1 MGGHAGRGAEAI
13 LRRQPFLPAL
23 RLAAVEPL
31 AGARA
36 HSHSGTS
43 YRAIDAQG
51 RRYKLRACR
60 TRLRARALERYVRG
74 LPELLPGFVAR
85 SGRLVLLEYLEDHRP
100 VTRQEL
106 VRRAADLGRL
116 AARVH
121 ARSRELAAGG
131 VAGRWLV
138 ALRWRVGLARDLALL
153 RRRGVLPPEDLAAL
167 RARARAH
174 LRRRGLPVALELDDQ
189 HKGNFVIRE
198 IDGELRYVDEEGVR
212 LGPLGI
218 GLATLLKT
226 ARRRFLLD
234 DYREGY
240 AEIRDVRR
248 LDDPYVEFLLLLDA
262 VRRVAL
268 RLRTGRRPDRLPDEI
283 GHLRA
288 IAASAVGDLAWRFP
302 GFVRKAR
309 PGAGPPA

>member
-1 MGGHAGRGAEAI
+1 MGGHAGRGGEAI

-43 YRAIDAQG
+43 YLATDAAG
-51 RRYKLRACR
+51 RRYKLRVCGN
-60 TRLRARALERYVRG
+60 RLRARALARYVRG
-74 LPELLPGFVAR
+74 LPELLPGLVAR
-85 SGRLVLLEYLEDHRP
+85 SGRLVLVEYLEGHRP

-106 VRRAADLGRL
+106 VRRARDLGRL

-121 ARSRELAAGG
+121 ARSGALSPGGAAG
-131 VAGRWLV
+131 RRLV
-138 ALRWRVGLARDLALL
+138 ALRWRAALARDLALL
-153 RRRGVLPPEDLAAL
+153 RRRRALPPEELGAL
-167 RARARAH
+167 RDRARAH

-189 HKGNFVIRE
+189 HKGNFVVRE
-198 IDGELRYVDEEGVR
+198 ADGDLRYVDEEGVR
-212 LGPLGI
+212 LAPLGM

-226 ARRRFLLD
+226 AKRRFLLD

-240 AEIRDVRR
+240 GEEGDPER
-248 LDDPYVEFLLLLDA
+248 LDDAHVELLLLLDA

-268 RLRTGRRPDRLPDEI
+268 RLRTGRRPDRLPDEL

-288 IAASAVGDLAWRFP
+288 IAGSAVGDLGWRFP
-302 GFVRKAR
+302 GFAPR